1 MPRKKPRKKKA
12 GMPIPTIGE
21 IEVFVMI
28 VDMNG
33 FTAMVRKA
41 QRQDS
46 IAQFVRDCLGLAI
59 GFVEEEGGEVA
70 SFMGDAFLG
79 VLPDAR
85 SAIHASF
92 AIAHGLDEQ
101 CEWISNIQR
110 ESKDAWGCALGG
122 PSIKIAIECGRVE
135 VSTIYSRLLGEQRL
149 LIGDAI
155 NYAARISKAPLQGN
169 RCLVGPKAAKTE
181 FSDYGLIGPHRVPE
195 DPKPGEPSY
204 EYFIF
209 KMSDVWVEGARTA
222 GETTYWG

>member
-1 MPRKKPRKKKA
+1 MLRKTSGEKKP
-12 GMPIPTIGE
+12 GMLLPKIGE
-21 IEVFVMI
+21 IDVFVI
-28 VDMNG
+28 LLDVNG

-46 IAQFVRDCLGLAI
+46 IAQFVRDCLCRAI
-59 GFVEEEGGEVA
+59 GFVEEEGGEVV

-79 VLPDAR
+79 VLPDAK
-85 SAIHASF
+85 SAIQASF

-110 ESKDAWGCALGG
+110 ESHDAWTCAPGG
-122 PSIKIAIECGRVE
+122 PSIKIAIECGCLD

-169 RCLVGPKAAKTE
+169 RCLIGPEAAKTE
-181 FSDYGLIGPHRVPE
+181 FSEYGLTGPHRLSE
-195 DPKPGEPSY
+195 EPKTGEPHY

-209 KMSDVWVEGARTA
+209 KMSDVWIEGSRKAD
-222 GETTYWG
+222 ESSYWG